1 MNDCEFLGLVGKDP
15 PASREK
21 ALCLCLND
29 RSCVARS
36 VNTEPSG
43 IIVLIG
49 DPLVEDLVLE
59 SAVTFGMAD
68 LTVGRVELVADG
80 NDSSLVL
87 ELPLV
92 VEE

>member
-1 MNDCEFLGLVGKDP
+1 MNDCEFLGLVGKEP

-29 RSCVARS
+29 RSCVALS
-36 VNTEPSG
+36 VKTEPSG

-49 DPLVEDLVLE
+49 DPLVEDLVVE
-59 SAVTFGMAD
+59 SAVAFDMVD
-68 LTVGRVELVADG
+68 LTVGRVELVGDG

-92 VEE
+92 EEE

>member
-43 IIVLIG
+43 IIVLVG

-59 SAVTFGMAD
+59 SAVAFDMVG
-68 LTVGRVELVADG
+68 LTVGRVELVGDV

-92 VEE
+92 EEE

>member
-43 IIVLIG
+43 IIVLVG

-59 SAVTFGMAD
+59 SAVAFDMVG
-68 LTVGRVELVADG
+68 LTVGPVELVGDV

-92 VEE
+92 EEE